1 MRLIGTL
8 LQDGKT
14 IESRDGRQFELPVR
28 GTSRTGFPQV
38 LIDAQRVGG
47 DAAFRRQSAENWIGY
62 DVEFVCLNGE
72 TGFNYD
78 IMPAKQKD
86 QDK

>member
-8 LQDGKT
+8 LPDGKT
-14 IESRDGRQFELPVR
+14 VESRDGRKFELPVR
-28 GTSRTGFPQV
+28 GTSNLGFPQV

-47 DAAFRRQSAENWIGY
+47 DGGFRRQSAEEWIGY
-62 DVEFVCLNGE
+62 DVEFLCLNGE

-78 IMPAKQKD
+78 IIPAKQKD

>member
-1 MRLIGTL
+1 MRLIGKL
-8 LQDGKT
+8 LENGSTIETQDG
-14 IESRDGRQFELPVR
+14 RRFELPIR
-28 GTSRTGFPQV
+28 GASQNGFPQV

-47 DAAFRRQSAENWIGY
+47 DSCFRRQSAENWIGY

-78 IMPAKQKD
+78 IMPIKQKD

>member
-1 MRLIGTL
+1 MRLIGKL
-8 LQDGKT
+8 LENGSTIETQDG
-14 IESRDGRQFELPVR
+14 RRFELPIR
-28 GTSRTGFPQV
+28 GASQNGFPQV

-47 DAAFRRQSAENWIGY
+47 DSCFRRQSAESWIGY

-78 IMPAKQKD
+78 IMPFKQKD

>member
-8 LQDGKT
+8 LSDGKT
-14 IESRDGRQFELPVR
+14 VESRDGRKFELPIR
-28 GTSRTGFPQV
+28 GASQNGYPQV

-47 DAAFRRQSAENWIGY
+47 DGCFKRQSVESWVGY
-62 DVEFVCLNGE
+62 DVEFMCLNGE

-78 IMPAKQKD
+78 ILPAKQKD